1 MKYNLIKA
9 TILIKNIKVKTKAEK
24 FVQAKWET
32 LPQKVRQGSKNSE
45 PDGAITNSEAGSG
58 AIEETKAE
66 KEDSWLKGLV
76 WSSINPIFLTWLS

>member
-45 PDGAITNSEAGSG
+45 PDGAITNSEAG
-58 AIEETKAE
+58 TVVPLRKR
-66 KEDSWLKGLV
+66 KLKKKIAG
-76 WSSINPIFLTWLS
+76 